1 MAYTYITK
9 VSQNLVTLNVTVTS
23 VRCKNRLETEILFSR
38 VYYQDF
44 PTENVLFTKKNFSK
58 SLVLQKKKQATGVY
72 KCCMLLR
79 RMVVLNT
86 KRVLQF
92 FKKFFLE

>member
-1 MAYTYITK
+1 MAYTYIIK

-44 PTENVLFTKKNFSK
+44 PTENVLFTKKKLFKVVGSTE
-58 SLVLQKKKQATGVY
+58 KKTSYRGVQ
-72 KCCMLLR
+72 MLYAFEEDGG
-79 RMVVLNT
+79 VEH
-86 KRVLQF
+86 
-92 FKKFFLE
+92 KKGFTVF

>member
-1 MAYTYITK
+1 MAYTYIIK

-44 PTENVLFTKKNFSK
+44 PTENVLFTKKKLFKVVGSTEKKNK
-58 SLVLQKKKQATGVY
+58 LQGCTN
-72 KCCMLLR
+72 
-79 RMVVLNT
+79 VVC
-86 KRVLQF
+86 F
-92 FKKFFLE
+92 